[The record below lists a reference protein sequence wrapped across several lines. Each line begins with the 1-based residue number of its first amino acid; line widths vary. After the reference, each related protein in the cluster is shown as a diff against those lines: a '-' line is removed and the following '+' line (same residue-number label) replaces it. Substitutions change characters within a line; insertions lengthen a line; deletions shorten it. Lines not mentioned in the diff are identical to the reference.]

1 MEVRRKP
8 ESASYSVLIQAIIQ
22 ERLLDRS
29 TYDSVS
35 VQMENRLSEDMENFA
50 LQVQPKR
57 TMLREMLS
65 LEPS

>member
-8 ESASYSVLIQAIIQ
+8 ESASSSVPIQAIIQ
-22 ERLLDRS
+22 ERLLDGS

-35 VQMENRLSEDMENFA
+35 VQMQNRLSEDMENFA
-50 LQVQPKR
+50 LQIQSKR
-57 TMLREMLS
+57 TMLREVLS

>member
-22 ERLLDRS
+22 ERLLDGS